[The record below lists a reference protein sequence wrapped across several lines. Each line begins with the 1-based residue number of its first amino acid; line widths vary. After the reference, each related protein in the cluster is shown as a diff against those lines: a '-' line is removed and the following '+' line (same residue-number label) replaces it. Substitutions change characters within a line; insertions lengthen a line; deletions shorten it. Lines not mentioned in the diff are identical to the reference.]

1 MSGCEDTLDALP
13 LFDHI
18 VKESDEWV
26 EDSPAVLAA
35 VTELD
40 LERGRRP
47 STPINIPLECPP
59 EYQHSPAP
67 NSRTSTQSPAG
78 RLRSPISSFQ
88 SGVLVA
94 QLDKPFYI
102 HKNLNN
108 EEPQGEGLSQTY
120 SNDSSVPE
128 GYDRQPQQ
136 QSGNF
141 RIRLRNWA
149 AIFPARPALNNLSAS
164 KVSRPCLSLV
174 IEVLR
179 VRRYSDWN

>member
-1 MSGCEDTLDALP
+1 MV
-13 LFDHI
+13 I

-59 EYQHSPAP
+59 EYQHSPTP

-78 RLRSPISSFQ
+78 RLRSPISSLQ
-88 SGVLVA
+88 SGVPVA
-94 QLDKPFYI
+94 QLDNPFFYI
-102 HKNLNN
+102 HKNLNI

-120 SNDSSVPE
+120 SN
-128 GYDRQPQQ
+128 
-136 QSGNF
+136 SGSML
-141 RIRLRNWA
+141 IT
-149 AIFPARPALNNLSAS
+149 
-164 KVSRPCLSLV
+164 
-174 IEVLR
+174 
-179 VRRYSDWN
+179 RRF